1 MDGNALPARD
11 EPDDRIARH
20 RRAAAGE
27 FDEAVVHALN
37 ENALHRLGLLRAV
50 ALDGFVDPFKLAFL
64 ALRLRAGGA
73 GDLVLEAVDRACA
86 GDAAVADGGVHIV
99 ETRDGELFDACLQKI
114 VVLEIRRRKSRA
126 AQLAFKHL
134 FAADDVLL
142 AALLFE
148 PLADLGAGG
157 VGLAERH
164 PVAAR
169 PRRGF
174 GRDDI
179 NDIAVLQRIVKRHDA
194 PVDLCADHPVADGG
208 MDTVGKVDRA
218 CAGGE
223 VHHVALR
230 REYEHLVVEHVHFEI
245 VNEVLRVGVLLRFEQ
260 AADPGELLLI
270 SGADACAAGFVLPVC
285 GDAVFADAVHLPGAD
300 LHLEHDA
307 LLAEDGRMHALVAVG
322 LGRGNVV
329 LEAARHGAEHVMDVA
344 ENIVAVGNIVH
355 DDAERAEIEDLV
367 QTALLRIHLAVNAV
381 GMLDAALHRCVDAVL
396 REPVGDLLFD
406 IGHELVEH
414 VRLAVEVG
422 DDLTVAV
429 RVEIF
434 EREVLELPLHL
445 LQAEPVG
452 DGRIDLH
459 RFERLFELLLR
470 DHVFHRA
477 HIV

>member
-1 MDGNALPARD
+1 MDA
-11 EPDDRIARH
+11 
-20 RRAAAGE
+20 
-27 FDEAVVHALN
+27 
-37 ENALHRLGLLRAV
+37 
-50 ALDGFVDPFKLAFL
+50 
-64 ALRLRAGGA
+64 
-73 GDLVLEAVDRACA
+73 
-86 GDAAVADGGVHIV
+86 
-99 ETRDGELFDACLQKI
+99 
-114 VVLEIRRRKSRA
+114 
-126 AQLAFKHL
+126 
-134 FAADDVLL
+134 
-142 AALLFE
+142 
-148 PLADLGAGG
+148 
-157 VGLAERH
+157 
-164 PVAAR
+164 
-169 PRRGF
+169 
-174 GRDDI
+174 
-179 NDIAVLQRIVKRHDA
+179 
-194 PVDLCADHPVADGG
+194 
-208 MDTVGKVDRA
+208 VGKVDRT

-230 REYEHLVVEHVHFEI
+230 REYEHLVVEHIHFEI

-270 SGADACAAGFVLPVC
+270 SGADACAAGFVLPVR

-329 LEAARHGAEHVMDVA
+329 LEAARHGAEHVVDVA

-381 GMLDAALHRCVDAVL
+381 GMLDAALHRCADAVL

-477 HIV
+477 HIVQPVGDLDEDDADVLRHRHEHFAEVFHLLVLAARELHAGELCDALHDIGYLAAELPGDVLVGDGGVLNAVVQQRRDDAVLVQPHLRADLRGGDAVRHIRRAGLALLPAVGAVGQLKRRAHPAEIDAGVMFQNGIGKLPIALFNNFFCHDRSFYPSLLRRRSVITSCTLRRP